1 MVVKSIH
8 HSSVLPNEGSFFHPN
23 RTAEHFRN
31 RARNMNRADL
41 FLFAVCELFT
51 LFAEWIVGQKININL
66 AVLFTYALF
75 LWVLYVRDRRF
86 ILEFFWLVTMATLN
100 ILGTFCCDEGLFLV
114 ELNYES
120 WYLCAVAPLVAL
132 YVILFTVIEMYRITK
147 ASSCPARDISC
158 NDDRSKYNW
167 FLLIGIVI
175 AFYLFAQVA
184 ANPYFKAGT
193 LRLDYA
199 SQYMNSFSVSL
210 RTYLPFFLPVV
221 VMAWKSGSRLAP
233 VAFLFLTFGFYF
245 LEGDKFGVY
254 FFAAFILSLSVLP
267 TLSDGKVNTIIKV
280 LFSFFWLLIG
290 VVYIQRILPFDD
302 SFAEFI
308 DAINQRLAQQGEV
321 WWSIYMHGRG
331 SSLPAVNFSDEI
343 NAILNPALQ
352 SSFDFGQ
359 WRMMRVACDY
369 SAYSAYRIE
378 VGNPYTATTTASL
391 VTYFGYF
398 GATIFYMFA
407 GWVYASLIRNASI
420 AFSAC
425 RVIESMV
432 YVKLISLAGNIL
444 FASDVTYL
452 FSLQGIVY
460 VGALVALTLIR
471 ECNKDSLIQAGR

>member
-1 MVVKSIH
+1 
-8 HSSVLPNEGSFFHPN
+8 
-23 RTAEHFRN
+23 
-31 RARNMNRADL
+31 
-41 FLFAVCELFT
+41 
-51 LFAEWIVGQKININL
+51 
-66 AVLFTYALF
+66 
-75 LWVLYVRDRRF
+75 
-86 ILEFFWLVTMATLN
+86 
-100 ILGTFCCDEGLFLV
+100 
-114 ELNYES
+114 
-120 WYLCAVAPLVAL
+120 
-132 YVILFTVIEMYRITK
+132 
-147 ASSCPARDISC
+147 
-158 NDDRSKYNW
+158 
-167 FLLIGIVI
+167 
-175 AFYLFAQVA
+175 
-184 ANPYFKAGT
+184 
-193 LRLDYA
+193 
-199 SQYMNSFSVSL
+199 
-210 RTYLPFFLPVV
+210 
-221 VMAWKSGSRLAP
+221 MAWKSGSRLAP

-290 VVYIQRILPFDD
+290 VVYIQRILLFDD